1 MDLEGELALEPKLD
15 VALELDLEVD
25 LELELAIELEL
36 ELELIEALMVVGDA
50 VMAFTV
56 CRCSTSTGPKAS
68 TESSV

>member
-1 MDLEGELALEPKLD
+1 MRTTRRGGELKRGIIHRSC
-15 VALELDLEVD
+15 
-25 LELELAIELEL
+25 LASVGELEL